1 MDQRYATNP
10 AQIPGMTTDDLRAQY
25 LVPDLFVPGEIRVT
39 YTHHDRIVL
48 GGAMPTT
55 EPLELTGYPEIRSE
69 YFLQHR
75 ELGIINVGAT
85 GTVTADGEVYTLVP
99 GACLYLGRGIRAII
113 FSSATAT
120 EADNTPTTEPGEHT
134 ATATSVADS
143 ATAAASAAQ
152 FYLFSAP
159 AHTSYPAALVSP
171 GEGTV
176 RELGDQVTSNRR
188 TLNQYIHENGVK
200 SCQIVM
206 GVTALHPG
214 SMWNTMP
221 AHTHDRRTECYLY
234 FDLPTDARVIHMLGQ
249 REETRHLVVA
259 DRQAVISPSWSL
271 HSGVG
276 TSAYSFVWAMAGEN
290 QAFDDMDAAPV
301 ADMK

>member
-1 MDQRYATNP
+1 MEQRYATNP
-10 AQIPGMTTDDLRAQY
+10 AQIPGMTTEQLRASY
-25 LVPDLFVPGEIRVT
+25 LVPELFVAGEITVV

-48 GGAMPTT
+48 GGAVPAGS
-55 EPLELTGYPEIRSE
+55 PLALPGYPEIRSD
-69 YFLQHR
+69 YFLEHR
-75 ELGIINVGAT
+75 EVGIINVGGT
-85 GTVTADGEVYTLVP
+85 GTVTADGELYELVN
-99 GACLYLGRGIRAII
+99 GACLYLGRGIQEVV
-113 FSSATAT
+113 F
-120 EADNTPTTEPGEHT
+120 ADEGD
-134 ATATSVADS
+134 AG
-143 ATAAASAAQ
+143 AQ

-206 GVTALHPG
+206 GVTELHPG
-214 SMWNTMP
+214 SMWNTLP

-234 FDLPTDARVIHMLGQ
+234 FDLPEDARVIHLLGE
-249 REETRHLVVA
+249 RDETRHLLVA
-259 DRQAVISPSWSL
+259 DRQAIISPSWSL

-276 TSAYSFVWAMAGEN
+276 TSAYSFIWAMAGEN
-290 QAFDDMDAAPV
+290 QAFDDMDPAPV
-301 ADMK
+301 TDLK

>member
-1 MDQRYATNP
+1 MEQRYATNP
-10 AQIPGMTTDDLRAQY
+10 AQIPGMNTEQLRAQY
-25 LVPDLFVPGEIRVT
+25 LVPELFVPGKVTVT

-48 GGAMPTT
+48 GGAVPAGSD
-55 EPLELTGYPEIRSE
+55 LELTGYPEIRSD
-69 YFLQHR
+69 YFLEHR
-75 ELGIINVGAT
+75 EMGIINVGRT
-85 GTVTADGEVYTLVP
+85 GTVTADGEVFTLVN
-99 GACLYLGRGIRAII
+99 GACLYLGRGIKSVV
-113 FSSATAT
+113 FSDGIEGA
-120 EADNTPTTEPGEHT
+120 ADAG
-134 ATATSVADS
+134 
-143 ATAAASAAQ
+143 AQ

-206 GVTALHPG
+206 GVTTLHPG

-234 FDLPTDARVIHMLGQ
+234 FDLPEDARVIHLLGE
-249 REETRHLVVA
+249 REETRHLVVS
-259 DRQAVISPSWSL
+259 DRQAIISPSWSL

-276 TSAYSFVWAMAGEN
+276 TAAYSFIWAMAGEN

-301 ADMK
+301 AELK

>member
-1 MDQRYATNP
+1 MQQRYATNP
-10 AQIPGMTTDDLRAQY
+10 AQVTGFTTADLREQY
-25 LVPDLFVPGEIRVT
+25 LVDDVFAPGEVRLT

-48 GGAMPTT
+48 GGAVPAGR
-55 EPLELTGYPEIRSE
+55 ELPLTGYPEIRSE
-69 YFLQHR
+69 HFLEHR
-75 ELGIINVGAT
+75 ELGIINVGGA
-85 GTVTADGEVYTLVP
+85 GTVTADGEVFTLVK
-99 GACLYLGRGIRAII
+99 GACLYLGRGIRDIV
-113 FSSATAT
+113 F
-120 EADNTPTTEPGEHT
+120 ADAPAG
-134 ATATSVADS
+134 AGAD
-143 ATAAASAAQ
+143 ASAGGAQ

-159 AHTSYPAALVSP
+159 AHTAYPAALVEP
-171 GEGTV
+171 GQGNV
-176 RELGDQVTSNRR
+176 LELGDQATSNRR
-188 TLNQYIHENGVK
+188 TLSQLIHAGGVQ

-206 GVTALHPG
+206 GITQLHPG

-234 FDLPTDARVIHMLGQ
+234 FDVPEDARVIHLLGE

-276 TSAYSFVWAMAGEN
+276 TAAYSFIWAMAGEN

-301 ADMK
+301 TELR

>member
-1 MDQRYATNP
+1 MEQRYATNP
-10 AQIPGMTTDDLRAQY
+10 AQIPGMNTKQLRAQY
-25 LVPDLFVPGEIRVT
+25 LVPELFVPGKVTVT

-48 GGAMPTT
+48 GGAVPAGSD
-55 EPLELTGYPEIRSE
+55 LELTGYPEIRSD
-69 YFLQHR
+69 YFLEHR
-75 ELGIINVGAT
+75 EVGIINVGRT
-85 GTVTADGEVYTLVP
+85 GTVTADGEVFTLVN
-99 GACLYLGRGIRAII
+99 GACLYLGRGIKSVV
-113 FSSATAT
+113 FSDGIEGA
-120 EADNTPTTEPGEHT
+120 ADAG
-134 ATATSVADS
+134 
-143 ATAAASAAQ
+143 AQ

-188 TLNQYIHENGVK
+188 TLNQYIHESGVK

-206 GVTALHPG
+206 GVTTLHPG

-234 FDLPTDARVIHMLGQ
+234 FDLPEDARVIHLLGE
-249 REETRHLVVA
+249 REETRHLVVS
-259 DRQAVISPSWSL
+259 DRQAIISPSWSL

-276 TSAYSFVWAMAGEN
+276 TAAYSFIWAMAGEN

-301 ADMK
+301 AELK